1 MKKNMIRLLG
11 ALCAVSSLVLATGC
25 IEETLPKTEAT
36 PETIEK
42 STSSMEYMLNGL
54 SSYFVAYDTWGSSGN
69 TNDWGYPCQLYMR
82 EVMGEDFPV
91 YDASYDYWSHIESG
105 SGLRYAAYY
114 SWFYYYKF
122 IKNTNNVIAL
132 VPDPANAETKAV
144 YCLGQALG
152 LRAMLYMELSTCFEY
167 RTTQVESLN
176 ADAQSM
182 GVVGLTVPI
191 VDENTSKTDLNNNPR
206 VPFYTMYRFIMTD
219 LNRAETY
226 LEGYEQATKAHAN
239 RAVVYG
245 LKARLWLDM
254 ASRFDREPDALAKQ
268 MSAEGSTDGYDDLGI
283 NSAMDCYAKAAEYAR
298 KAIGGGN
305 TPLTEDQW
313 MNSKTG
319 FNTPQSSWMLG
330 TYVTSKEEI
339 NTGYYYNSF
348 VAQIASEPT
357 WGMPRYGSAFRLI
370 SKSLYDKISDSDW
383 RKNSWISPDDDAG
396 KTEIPEKYRTE
407 LKGDA
412 WSRLPAYAN
421 LKFRAGSGSIST
433 IETGLIASLPI
444 MRVEEMYFIR
454 FEAIAHTEGV
464 AAAAKEMADFLNTYR
479 YTDGSYNCEAT
490 DLDSFITELMVQ
502 RRIEFWG
509 EGINFFAYKR
519 LGLPITRSYDGTNW
533 LSSQRLNTKAGYT
546 APWMNYVLPE
556 YERDNNQG
564 VILNPDPS
572 GTIIAE

>member
-11 ALCAVSSLVLATGC
+11 ALYAVSSLVLATGC

-268 MSAEGSTDGYDDLGI
+268 MSAEGSSDGYDDIGI

-330 TYVTSKEEI
+330 TYVTSKEEV

-383 RKNSWISPDDDAG
+383 RKNSWISPDDAG

-479 YTDGSYNCEAT
+479 YTDGSYNCGAT

>member
-167 RTTQVESLN
+167 RTTQVESQN

-268 MSAEGSTDGYDDLGI
+268 MSAEGSSDGYDDIGI

-330 TYVTSKEEI
+330 TYVTSKEEV

-383 RKNSWISPDDDAG
+383 RKNSWISPDDAG

>member
-11 ALCAVSSLVLATGC
+11 ALYAVSSLVLATGC

-268 MSAEGSTDGYDDLGI
+268 MSAEGSSDGYDDIGI

-330 TYVTSKEEI
+330 TYVTSKEEV

-383 RKNSWISPDDDAG
+383 RKNSWISPDDAG

-479 YTDGSYNCEAT
+479 NTDGSYNCEAT

>member
-1 MKKNMIRLLG
+1 
-11 ALCAVSSLVLATGC
+11 
-25 IEETLPKTEAT
+25 
-36 PETIEK
+36 
-42 STSSMEYMLNGL
+42 
-54 SSYFVAYDTWGSSGN
+54 
-69 TNDWGYPCQLYMR
+69 
-82 EVMGEDFPV
+82 
-91 YDASYDYWSHIESG
+91 
-105 SGLRYAAYY
+105 
-114 SWFYYYKF
+114 
-122 IKNTNNVIAL
+122 
-132 VPDPANAETKAV
+132 
-144 YCLGQALG
+144 
-152 LRAMLYMELSTCFEY
+152 
-167 RTTQVESLN
+167 
-176 ADAQSM
+176 
-182 GVVGLTVPI
+182 
-191 VDENTSKTDLNNNPR
+191 
-206 VPFYTMYRFIMTD
+206 MTD

-268 MSAEGSTDGYDDLGI
+268 MSAEGSSDGYDDIGI

-383 RKNSWISPDDDAG
+383 RKNSWISPDDAG

>member
-167 RTTQVESLN
+167 RTTQVERLN

-268 MSAEGSTDGYDDLGI
+268 MSAEGSSDGYDDIGI

-330 TYVTSKEEI
+330 TYVTSKEEV

-383 RKNSWISPDDDAG
+383 RKNSWISPDDAG

>member
-167 RTTQVESLN
+167 RATQVESLN

-268 MSAEGSTDGYDDLGI
+268 ISAEGSSDGYDDIGI

-330 TYVTSKEEI
+330 TYVTSKEEV

-383 RKNSWISPDDDAG
+383 RKNSWISPDDAG

>member
-152 LRAMLYMELSTCFEY
+152 LRAMLYMELSICFEY

-268 MSAEGSTDGYDDLGI
+268 MSAEGSSDGYDDIGI

-330 TYVTSKEEI
+330 TYVTSKEEV

-383 RKNSWISPDDDAG
+383 RKNSWISPDDAG

-519 LGLPITRSYDGTNW
+519 LGLPITRNYDGTNW

>member
-1 MKKNMIRLLG
+1 MKKNITGL
-11 ALCAVSSLVLATGC
+11 ALCAASLLVLATGC

-36 PETIEK
+36 PESIER

-54 SSYFVAYDTWGSSGN
+54 SSYFMAYDTWGSSGN

-91 YDASYDYWSHIESG
+91 YDSSYDYWSYIESG
-105 SGLRYAAYY
+105 SSLRYAAYY

-132 VPDPANAETKAV
+132 VPEPEKAETKAV

-152 LRAMLYMELSTCFEY
+152 LRAMLYMELSSCFEY

-176 ADAQSM
+176 SDAQSM
-182 GVVGLTVPI
+182 GVMGLTVPI
-191 VDENTSKTDLNNNPR
+191 VDENTSKTDLNANPR
-206 VPFYTMYRFIMTD
+206 VPFQTMYRFIMTD
-219 LNRAETY
+219 LNRAEKY
-226 LEGYEQATKAHAN
+226 LEGYEQVTKAHVN

-268 MSAEGSTDGYDDLGI
+268 TSAEGASDGYDDLGI
-283 NSAMDCYAKAAEYAR
+283 RSAAECYAKAAEYAR
-298 KAIGGGN
+298 KAIAGGN
-305 TPLTEDQW
+305 IPLTEDQW

-330 TYVTSKEEI
+330 TCVTSKEEV

-348 VAQIASEPT
+348 VAQITSEPT
-357 WGMPRYGSAFRLI
+357 WSMARYGNAFRMI
-370 SKSLYDKISDSDW
+370 GKSLYDKISDSDW
-383 RKNSWISPDDDAG
+383 RKNSWIAPEDAG
-396 KTEIPEKYRTE
+396 KTDIPEKYRTE

-412 WSRLPAYAN
+412 WSTLPAYTN

-444 MRVEEMYFIR
+444 MRVEEMYFIL
-454 FEAIAHTEGV
+454 FEASAHTEGV
-464 AAAAKEMADFLNTYR
+464 AAAADAMADFLNTYR
-479 YTDGSYNCEAT
+479 YTDGSYVCDAD

-509 EGINFFAYKR
+509 EGINYFAYKR

-533 LSSQRLNTKAGYT
+533 LASQRLNTKAGYT
-546 APWMNYVLPE
+546 APWMNYVVPE
-556 YERDNNQG
+556 YERDSNPS
-564 VILNPDPS
+564 VILSPDPS
-572 GTIIAE
+572 GTIIAQ

>member
-1 MKKNMIRLLG
+1 MKKNMLRLLA
-11 ALCAVSSLVLATGC
+11 ALCAVSSLVFATGC

-54 SSYFVAYDTWGSSGN
+54 SSFFVAYDTWGSSGN
-69 TNDWGYPCQLYMR
+69 TNDWGYPCQMYMR

-122 IKNTNNVIAL
+122 IKNANNVIAL

-144 YCLGQALG
+144 HCLGQALG

-191 VDENTSKTDLNNNPR
+191 VNEKTSKTDLNNNPR

-226 LEGYEQATKAHAN
+226 LEGYEQATKAHVN
-239 RAVVYG
+239 RSVVYG

-268 MSAEGSTDGYDDLGI
+268 MSAESSSDGYDDLGI

-298 KAIGGGN
+298 KAIGSGN

-330 TYVTSKEEI
+330 TYVTSKEEV

-357 WGMPRYGSAFRLI
+357 WAMARYGNAFRLI
-370 SKSLYDKISDSDW
+370 GKSLYDKISDSDW
-383 RKNSWISPDDDAG
+383 RKNSWIAPEDAG
-396 KTEIPEKYRTE
+396 KTDIPEKYRTE

-421 LKFRAGSGSIST
+421 LKFRAGSGSITT

-464 AAAAKEMADFLNTYR
+464 AAAVSEMTGFLNTYR
-479 YTDGSYNCEAT
+479 YTDGSYTCEAT

>member
-1 MKKNMIRLLG
+1 MKKNITRL
-11 ALCAVSSLVLATGC
+11 ALCAASLLVLATGC

-36 PETIEK
+36 PESIER

-54 SSYFVAYDTWGSSGN
+54 SSYFVAYDTWGTSGN

-91 YDASYDYWSHIESG
+91 YDSSYDYWSYIESG
-105 SGLRYAAYY
+105 SSLRYAAYY

-132 VPDPANAETKAV
+132 VPDPEKAEAKAV
-144 YCLGQALG
+144 HCLGQALG
-152 LRAMLYMELSTCFEY
+152 LRAMLYMELSSCFEY

-176 ADAQSM
+176 SDAQSM
-182 GVVGLTVPI
+182 GVMGLTVPI
-191 VDENTSKTDLNNNPR
+191 VDENTSKTDLSANPR
-206 VPFYTMYRFIMTD
+206 APFQTMYRFIMTD
-219 LNRAETY
+219 LNRAEKY
-226 LEGYEQATKAHAN
+226 LEGYEQVTKAHVN
-239 RAVVYG
+239 RSVVYG

-254 ASRFDREPDALAKQ
+254 ASRFDREPEALAKQ
-268 MSAEGSTDGYDDLGI
+268 TSAEGSSDGYDDLGI
-283 NSAMDCYAKAAEYAR
+283 RSAADCYAKAAEYAR
-298 KAIGGGN
+298 KAIAGGN
-305 TPLTEDQW
+305 MPLTEDQW

-330 TYVTSKEEI
+330 TYVTSKEEV

-348 VAQIASEPT
+348 VGQITSEPT
-357 WGMPRYGSAFRLI
+357 WSMARYGSAFRMI
-370 SKSLYDKISDSDW
+370 GKSLYDKISDSDW
-383 RKNSWISPDDDAG
+383 RKNSWIAPEDAG
-396 KTEIPEKYRTE
+396 KTDIPEKYRTE

-412 WSRLPAYAN
+412 WSTLPAYSN

-444 MRVEEMYFIR
+444 MRVEEMYFIL
-454 FEAIAHTEGV
+454 FEAAAHTEGV
-464 AAAAKEMADFLNTYR
+464 AAAADAMAAFLNTYR
-479 YTDGSYNCEAT
+479 YTDGSYVCDAA
-490 DLDSFITELMVQ
+490 DLNSFITELMVQ

-519 LGLPITRSYDGTNW
+519 LGLPVTRSYDGTNW

-546 APWMNYVLPE
+546 APWMNYVVPE
-556 YERDNNQG
+556 YERDSNPS
-564 VILNPDPS
+564 VILSPDPS
-572 GTIIAE
+572 GTIIAQ

>member
-25 IEETLPKTEAT
+25 IEEALPKTEAT

-54 SSYFVAYDTWGSSGN
+54 SSYFVAYDTCGSSGN

-268 MSAEGSTDGYDDLGI
+268 MSAEGSSDGYDDIGI

-383 RKNSWISPDDDAG
+383 RKNSWISPDDAG

>member
-105 SGLRYAAYY
+105 SRLRYAAYY

-268 MSAEGSTDGYDDLGI
+268 MSAEGSSDGYDDIGI

-330 TYVTSKEEI
+330 TYVTSKEEV

-383 RKNSWISPDDDAG
+383 RKNSWISPDDAG

-479 YTDGSYNCEAT
+479 YTDGSYNSEAT

>member
-11 ALCAVSSLVLATGC
+11 ALYAVSSLVLATGC
-25 IEETLPKTEAT
+25 IEETLPKIEAT

-268 MSAEGSTDGYDDLGI
+268 MSAEGSSDGYDDIGI

-383 RKNSWISPDDDAG
+383 RKNSWISPDDAG

>member
-167 RTTQVESLN
+167 RITQVESLN

-268 MSAEGSTDGYDDLGI
+268 MSAEGSSDGYDDIGI

-330 TYVTSKEEI
+330 TYVTSKEEV

-383 RKNSWISPDDDAG
+383 RKNSWISPDDAG

>member
-1 MKKNMIRLLG
+1 MIRLLG

-152 LRAMLYMELSTCFEY
+152 LRAMLYMELSICFEY

-268 MSAEGSTDGYDDLGI
+268 MSAEGSSDGYDDIGI

-330 TYVTSKEEI
+330 TYVTSKEEV

-383 RKNSWISPDDDAG
+383 RKNSWISPDDAG

>member
-167 RTTQVESLN
+167 RATQVESLN

-268 MSAEGSTDGYDDLGI
+268 MSAEGSSAGYDDIGI

-330 TYVTSKEEI
+330 TYVTSKEEV

-383 RKNSWISPDDDAG
+383 RKNSWISPDDAG

>member
-152 LRAMLYMELSTCFEY
+152 LRAMLYMELSNCFEY

-268 MSAEGSTDGYDDLGI
+268 MSAEGSSDGYDDIGI

-330 TYVTSKEEI
+330 TYVTSKEEV

-383 RKNSWISPDDDAG
+383 RKNSWISPDDAG

>member
-105 SGLRYAAYY
+105 SGLRYAAYC

-268 MSAEGSTDGYDDLGI
+268 MSAEGSSDGYYDIGI

-348 VAQIASEPT
+348 IAQIASEPT

-383 RKNSWISPDDDAG
+383 RKNSWISPDDAG

>member
-152 LRAMLYMELSTCFEY
+152 LRAMLYMELSACFEY

-268 MSAEGSTDGYDDLGI
+268 MSAEGSSDGYDDIGI

-330 TYVTSKEEI
+330 TYVTSKEEV

-383 RKNSWISPDDDAG
+383 RKNSWISPDDAG

>member
-167 RTTQVESLN
+167 RITQVESLN

-268 MSAEGSTDGYDDLGI
+268 MSAEGSSDGYDDIGI

-330 TYVTSKEEI
+330 TYVTSKEEV

-348 VAQIASEPT
+348 IAQIASEPT

-383 RKNSWISPDDDAG
+383 RKNSWISPDDAG

>member
-152 LRAMLYMELSTCFEY
+152 LRAMLYMELSICFEY

-268 MSAEGSTDGYDDLGI
+268 MSAEGSSDGYDDIGI

-330 TYVTSKEEI
+330 TYVTSKEEV

-383 RKNSWISPDDDAG
+383 RKNSWISPDDAG

>member
-11 ALCAVSSLVLATGC
+11 AFCAVSSLVLATGC

-226 LEGYEQATKAHAN
+226 LKSYEQATKAHAN

-268 MSAEGSTDGYDDLGI
+268 MSAEGSSDGYDDIGI

-330 TYVTSKEEI
+330 TYVTSKEEV

-370 SKSLYDKISDSDW
+370 SKSLYDKISGSDW
-383 RKNSWISPDDDAG
+383 RKNSWISPDDAG

-490 DLDSFITELMVQ
+490 DLDSFITELMIQ

-509 EGINFFAYKR
+509 EGINYFAYKR

>member
-167 RTTQVESLN
+167 RITQVESLN

-268 MSAEGSTDGYDDLGI
+268 MSAEGSSDGYDDIGI

-348 VAQIASEPT
+348 IAQIASEPT

-383 RKNSWISPDDDAG
+383 RKNSWISPDDAG

>member
-11 ALCAVSSLVLATGC
+11 AFCAVSSLVLATGC

-122 IKNTNNVIAL
+122 IMNTNNVIAL
-132 VPDPANAETKAV
+132 VPDPANAEIKAV

-239 RAVVYG
+239 RTVVYG

-254 ASRFDREPDALAKQ
+254 ASRFDRKPDALAKQ
-268 MSAEGSTDGYDDLGI
+268 MSAEGSSDGYDDIGI

-348 VAQIASEPT
+348 IAQIASEPT

-383 RKNSWISPDDDAG
+383 RKNSWISPDDAG

-479 YTDGSYNCEAT
+479 YTDGSYNCGAT

>member
-105 SGLRYAAYY
+105 SGLRYAAYC

-268 MSAEGSTDGYDDLGI
+268 MSAEGSSDGYYDIGI

-330 TYVTSKEEI
+330 TYVTSKEEV

-383 RKNSWISPDDDAG
+383 RKNSWISPDDAG

>member
-105 SGLRYAAYY
+105 SGLRDAAYC
-114 SWFYYYKF
+114 SCFYYYKL

-383 RKNSWISPDDDAG
+383 RKNSWISPDDAG

>member
-167 RTTQVESLN
+167 RATQVESLN

-268 MSAEGSTDGYDDLGI
+268 ISAEGSSDGYDDIGI

-383 RKNSWISPDDDAG
+383 RKNSWISPDDAG

>member
-11 ALCAVSSLVLATGC
+11 ALYAVSSLVLATGC

-268 MSAEGSTDGYDDLGI
+268 MSAEGSSDGYDDIGI

-330 TYVTSKEEI
+330 TYVTSKEEV

-383 RKNSWISPDDDAG
+383 RKNSWISPDDAG

-479 YTDGSYNCEAT
+479 YTDGSYNSEAT

>member
-122 IKNTNNVIAL
+122 IKNTNNVIVL

-167 RTTQVESLN
+167 RITQVESLN

-268 MSAEGSTDGYDDLGI
+268 MSAEGSSDGYDDIGI

-348 VAQIASEPT
+348 IAQIASEPT

-383 RKNSWISPDDDAG
+383 RKNSWISPDDAG

>member
-167 RTTQVESLN
+167 RATQVESLN

-268 MSAEGSTDGYDDLGI
+268 MSAEGSSDGYDDIGI

-370 SKSLYDKISDSDW
+370 SKSLYDKISGSDW
-383 RKNSWISPDDDAG
+383 RKNSWISPDDAG

>member
-219 LNRAETY
+219 LNHAETY

-268 MSAEGSTDGYDDLGI
+268 MSAEGSSDGYDDIGI

-348 VAQIASEPT
+348 IAQIASEPT

-383 RKNSWISPDDDAG
+383 RKNSWISPDDAG

-490 DLDSFITELMVQ
+490 DLDS
-502 RRIEFWG
+502 
-509 EGINFFAYKR
+509 
-519 LGLPITRSYDGTNW
+519 
-533 LSSQRLNTKAGYT
+533 SSPN
-546 APWMNYVLPE
+546 
-556 YERDNNQG
+556 
-564 VILNPDPS
+564 
-572 GTIIAE
+572 

>member
-54 SSYFVAYDTWGSSGN
+54 SSYFVAYDTWGSYGN

-239 RAVVYG
+239 RA
-245 LKARLWLDM
+245 
-254 ASRFDREPDALAKQ
+254 Q
-268 MSAEGSTDGYDDLGI
+268 MSAEGSSDGYDDIGI

-348 VAQIASEPT
+348 IAQIASEPT

-383 RKNSWISPDDDAG
+383 RKNSWISPDDAG

>member
-1 MKKNMIRLLG
+1 MNMKKNITRL
-11 ALCAVSSLVLATGC
+11 ALCAAALLVFATGC

-36 PETIEK
+36 PESIER

-54 SSYFVAYDTWGSSGN
+54 SSYFMAYDTWGSSGN

-91 YDASYDYWSHIESG
+91 YDSSYDYWSYIESG
-105 SGLRYAAYY
+105 SSLRYAAYY
-114 SWFYYYKF
+114 TWFYYYQF

-132 VPDPANAETKAV
+132 VPDPDNAEAKAAH
-144 YCLGQALG
+144 CLGQALG
-152 LRAMLYMELSTCFEY
+152 LRAMLYMELSSCFEY

-182 GVVGLTVPI
+182 GVMGLTVPI
-191 VDENTSKTDLNNNPR
+191 VDENTSKTDLSSNPR
-206 VPFYTMYRFIMTD
+206 VPFQTMYRFIMTD
-219 LNRAETY
+219 LNRAEKY
-226 LEGYEQATKAHAN
+226 LEGYEQVTKAHVN

-268 MSAEGSTDGYDDLGI
+268 TSAEGSSDGYDDLEI
-283 NSAMDCYAKAAEYAR
+283 RSATECYTKAAEYAR
-298 KAIGGGN
+298 KAISGGN

-330 TYVTSKEEI
+330 TYVTSKEEV
-339 NTGYYYNSF
+339 NTSYYYNSF
-348 VAQIASEPT
+348 VGQITSEPT
-357 WGMPRYGSAFRLI
+357 WSMARYGKAFRMI
-370 SKSLYDKISDSDW
+370 GKSLYDKISDSDW
-383 RKNSWISPDDDAG
+383 RKNSWIAPEDAG
-396 KTEIPEKYRTE
+396 KTDIPEKYTTE

-412 WSRLPAYAN
+412 WSKLPAYSN

-444 MRVEEMYFIR
+444 MRVEEMYFIL
-454 FEAIAHTEGV
+454 FEATAHTDGI
-464 AAAAKEMADFLNTYR
+464 AAAADAMADFLNTYR
-479 YTDGSYNCEAT
+479 YTDGSYTCEAT
-490 DLDSFITELMVQ
+490 DFDSFITELMIQ

-509 EGINFFAYKR
+509 EGINYFAYKR

-546 APWMNYVLPE
+546 APWMNYVVPE
-556 YERDNNQG
+556 YERDSNPS
-564 VILNPDPS
+564 VILSPDPS
-572 GTIIAE
+572 GTIIAQ

>member
-11 ALCAVSSLVLATGC
+11 ALYAVSSLVLATGC

-105 SGLRYAAYY
+105 SGLRDAAYY

-268 MSAEGSTDGYDDLGI
+268 MSAEGSSDGYDDIGI

-383 RKNSWISPDDDAG
+383 RKNSWISPDDAG

>member
-182 GVVGLTVPI
+182 GGVVGLTVPI

-226 LEGYEQATKAHAN
+226 LEGYEQATKAHVN

-268 MSAEGSTDGYDDLGI
+268 MSAEGSSDGYDDIGI

-348 VAQIASEPT
+348 IAQIASEPT

-383 RKNSWISPDDDAG
+383 RKNSWISPDDAG

-533 LSSQRLNTKAGYT
+533 LPSQRLNTKAGYT

-572 GTIIAE
+572 GTIIVE

>member
-167 RTTQVESLN
+167 RITQVESLN

-268 MSAEGSTDGYDDLGI
+268 MSAEGSSDGYDDIGI

-348 VAQIASEPT
+348 IAQIASEPT

-383 RKNSWISPDDDAG
+383 RKNSWISPDDAG

-490 DLDSFITELMVQ
+490 DIDSFITELMVQ

>member
-226 LEGYEQATKAHAN
+226 LKGYEQATKAHAN

-268 MSAEGSTDGYDDLGI
+268 MSAEGSSDGYDDIGI

-348 VAQIASEPT
+348 IAQIASEPT

-383 RKNSWISPDDDAG
+383 RKNSWISPDDAG